1 MNTDAIKQLIED
13 LLRHMQIAVQSIE
26 VSESDGRKRF
36 AVSTTDSHLLIGA
49 KGANLSA
56 FNHLVKKIASAKSA
70 PRMTEKGETSPV
82 SPTEGEHTQTFFVDV
97 NGYQEAALIS
107 VKNIAKVMGD
117 RARSFKTSV
126 ELEPMSSYERMI
138 IHAFFQETKDLKTE
152 SVGEGERRRVVIK
165 YVEDQ
170 ALGN

>member
-1 MNTDAIKQLIED
+1 MNTDAIKKLIED

-26 VSESDGRKRF
+26 ISDCDGRTRF
-36 AVSTTDSHLLIGA
+36 AISTSDSHLIIGA

-56 FNHLVKKIASAKSA
+56 FNHLVKKIASAKNA
-70 PRMTEKGETSPV
+70 PRGMVSEASSVTSPT
-82 SPTEGEHTQTFFVDV
+82 SGEHSPTFFVDV
-97 NGYQEAALIS
+97 NGYQETALIN

-138 IHAFFQETKDLKTE
+138 IHAFFQETKDLTTE
-152 SVGEGERRRVVIK
+152 SVGEGEKRRVVIR
-165 YVEDQ
+165 YVEDK
-170 ALGN
+170 ALGC